1 MKLLNFSKTVLGTGL
16 LALSLSTL
24 PVTLPAAAQSEANN
38 PTIDSTPFQESTNDF
53 NNFGWLG
60 LIGLVGL
67 ANLFR
72 KPKTRHNET
81 YTAPDATVSRTTY
94 RDQ

>member
-1 MKLLNFSKTVLGTGL
+1 MKLVNFSKTVLGTGL
-16 LALSLSTL
+16 LALSLSVL
-24 PVTLPAAAQSEANN
+24 PASLPAAAQSEANN

-60 LIGLVGL
+60 LVGL
-67 ANLFR
+67 LGLLNLLR
-72 KPKTRHNET
+72 KPKTHHQET

-94 RDQ
+94 RD